1 MKKIILG
8 LFLILGAFSFAV
20 PKNLDIV
27 KANKAGYDVLRERE
41 DDIVLGKFTDTEGT
55 TVGII
60 FGFNDISAKDSF
72 ESLKASSPETLKLV
86 SITETQK
93 TYIAKYV
100 YITEDAYFYALS
112 PKNLKFKNVYFSV
125 VSTTNKNLDGDNLNR
140 TADAYINEV
149 ESFLK

>member
-1 MKKIILG
+1 MKKFILG
-8 LFLILGAFSFAV
+8 LFLILGAISFAA

-41 DDIVLGKFTDTEGT
+41 DDIILGKFTDTEGT

-60 FGFNDISAKDSF
+60 FGFYDMSAKDSF

-112 PKNLKFKNVYFSV
+112 PKNLKFKNVYFM
-125 VSTTNKNLDGDNLNR
+125 
-140 TADAYINEV
+140 
-149 ESFLK
+149 

>member
-1 MKKIILG
+1 MKKFILG
-8 LFLILGAFSFAV
+8 LFLILGTISFAT

-41 DDIVLGKFTDTEGT
+41 DDIILGKFTDTEGT
-55 TVGII
+55 TV
-60 FGFNDISAKDSF
+60 

-125 VSTTNKNLDGDNLNR
+125 VSTTNKNLDGDNLNK